1 MEAAISEGD
10 DGWRGARE
18 ASSSHA
24 ASPRLR
30 EVVAEFGGRGSIRS
44 LFFDFFLYS
53 YFLSITLMYCFIY
66 VILFVYLSILFSIS
80 TGEEVP
86 CLICSP

>member
-44 LFFDFFLYS
+44 LFFDFLLYS
-53 YFLSITLMYCFIY
+53 YFRLLHLCTVLYMSFYLFIY
-66 VILFVYLSILFSIS
+66 QFYSLLVLVRKYL
-80 TGEEVP
+80 V
-86 CLICSP
+86 

>member
-44 LFFDFFLYS
+44 LFFDFLLYS
-53 YFLSITLMYCFIY
+53 YFCLLHLCTVLYMSFYLFIY
-66 VILFVYLSILFSIS
+66 QFYSLLVLVRKYL
-80 TGEEVP
+80 V
-86 CLICSP
+86 

>member
-30 EVVAEFGGRGSIRS
+30 EVVAESGGRGSIRS
-44 LFFDFFLYS
+44 LFIYFLLYS
-53 YFLSITLMYCFIY
+53 YFRLLHLCIVLYMSFYLFIY
-66 VILFVYLSILFSIS
+66 QFYSLLVLVRKYL
-80 TGEEVP
+80 V
-86 CLICSP
+86 

>member
-30 EVVAEFGGRGSIRS
+30 EVVAESGGRGSIRS

-53 YFLSITLMYCFIY
+53 YFCLLHLCIVLYMSFYLFIY
-66 VILFVYLSILFSIS
+66 QFYSLLVLVRKYL
-80 TGEEVP
+80 V
-86 CLICSP
+86 